1 MKPDGSA
8 CIDKITGF
16 HHMLLLAQGI
26 SRHRRI
32 IFEIDLNLLQWFG
45 PFPRL
50 ACESTIDGDAVM
62 LPQNRAISSSSSVA
76 DERFQA
82 NPGYDVVSNRATRAV
97 LALAGDSL
105 GADRADPGCV
115 APPPVQSGEVEYDGR
130 ASGSAA
136 PADHREPPR

>member
-1 MKPDGSA
+1 MEVPASTKLQVS
-8 CIDKITGF
+8 TTR
-16 HHMLLLAQGI
+16 LLLAQGI

-45 PFPRL
+45 QFPRL
-50 ACESTIDGDAVM
+50 AGASTIDGDAVM
-62 LPQNRAISSSSSVA
+62 LPQNRAISSSSSAA

-82 NPGYDVVSNRATRAV
+82 NPGSDVGSHRATRAV

-115 APPPVQSGEVEYDGR
+115 APPPVRSREVEYDGHE
-130 ASGSAA
+130 SGFAA
-136 PADHREPPR
+136 PADHGEAPR